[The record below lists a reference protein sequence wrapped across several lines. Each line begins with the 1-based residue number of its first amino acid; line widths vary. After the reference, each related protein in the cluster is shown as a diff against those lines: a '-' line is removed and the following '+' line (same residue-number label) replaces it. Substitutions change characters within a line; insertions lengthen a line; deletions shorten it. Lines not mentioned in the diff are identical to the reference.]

1 MGSNLQ
7 EETEMA
13 RRGENIRKRKD
24 GRWEGR
30 YIKARTSEG
39 KIQWGYVYG
48 TSYAEVKQVL
58 IRKKAEAGFY
68 DLKRTNLTFE
78 ELSEV
83 WLQSIRSGIKE
94 STYAHYSYTLH
105 KYLFPVLGETPIVSM
120 DEGFLE
126 QAMQKII
133 APIDAAHKPLGN
145 SSARECLSMLRR
157 ICKYAAHL
165 RLIRP
170 MELEVSLPKA
180 LDKTSVPLSPAE
192 QQRLYQYVQENPTP
206 RKIGLLLGL
215 ELGLRIGEI
224 CGLQWGDFDLKLGT
238 LKISR
243 TVCRISCGNGHTKV
257 VIQTPKTR
265 TSRRE
270 IPIPKQL
277 LTTLKKLHE
286 NASDSTWF
294 LSGNGEKPVEPRC
307 YRKSIKAYLKQAS
320 VRQVH
325 PHALR
330 HTFATTCLQA
340 GCDVKT
346 LSELLGHANAN
357 ITLQRYVH
365 SDLTRKCRE
374 MNRIFSHPVSI
385 KGGIVQNPMK

>member
-1 MGSNLQ
+1 
-7 EETEMA
+7 MA

-30 YIKARTSEG
+30 YIKARTPEG

-48 TSYAEVKQVL
+48 TVYAEVKQVL

-68 DLKRTNLTFE
+68 NLKRTDLTFE
-78 ELSEV
+78 ALAEV
-83 WLQSIRSGIKE
+83 WLHSHRNAVKE

-105 KYLFPVLGETPIVSM
+105 KYLLPVLSKVSVASL
-120 DEGFLE
+120 DESFLE
-126 QAMQKII
+126 QAMQQII
-133 APIDAAHKPLGN
+133 APVDATHKPLGN

-170 MELEVSLPKA
+170 MELEVALPKA
-180 LDKTSVPLSPAE
+180 IDKIPAPLSPAE
-192 QQRLYQYVQENPTP
+192 QQRLHQYVQANPTP

-224 CGLQWGDFDLKLGT
+224 CGLQWSDFDLKLGT
-238 LKISR
+238 LNINR

-270 IPIPKQL
+270 IPLPKQL
-277 LTTLKKLHE
+277 LILLKKLRGSAS
-286 NASDSTWF
+286 NATWF
-294 LSGNGEKPVEPRC
+294 LSGSESKPTKPRC
-307 YRKSIKAYLKQAS
+307 YRKSIKGNHS
-320 VRQVH
+320 N
-325 PHALR
+325 
-330 HTFATTCLQA
+330 F
-340 GCDVKT
+340 
-346 LSELLGHANAN
+346 S
-357 ITLQRYVH
+357 ITQME
-365 SDLTRKCRE
+365 DTA
-374 MNRIFSHPVSI
+374 F
-385 KGGIVQNPMK
+385 